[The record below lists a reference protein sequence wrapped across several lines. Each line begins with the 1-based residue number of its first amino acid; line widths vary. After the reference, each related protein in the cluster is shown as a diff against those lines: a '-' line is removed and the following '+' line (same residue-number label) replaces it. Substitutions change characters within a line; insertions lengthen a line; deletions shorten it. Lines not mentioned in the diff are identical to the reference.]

1 MFLLIFLFF
10 KHSKNQ
16 TNVLNKSFFIQKVTE
31 KGQQLIYLH
40 VLNDISDPHYHNQIP
55 VPDDFHLTLLMW
67 CIKSRDRI
75 ALVIFLEK
83 DTLKKWR
90 KRSIGLR
97 WLVYLM
103 NSNVDRIIFCNRNAP
118 TVLFSIINCKWF
130 SIPYYSKLCCLAVA
144 RHETASS
151 QSGKVYLEVGI
162 H

>member
-1 MFLLIFLFF
+1 MKLKRLKTF
-10 KHSKNQ
+10 KIS
-16 TNVLNKSFFIQKVTE
+16 NKCPEKKPFYSNNYR

-118 TVLFSIINCKWF
+118 TVLLSIINCKWF
-130 SIPYYSKLCCLAVA
+130 YKSFFIFFFIA
-144 RHETASS
+144 HD
-151 QSGKVYLEVGI
+151 
-162 H
+162 